1 MHLFVGNTPF
11 EVRDQQISDH
21 RHVFVR
27 QKGYIEMDQK
37 LQRKMNFVPVAVAG
51 KRKRAM
57 LLDAKETKKRSS
69 KCKSS
74 KDVSFG
80 CDIDVLQC
88 SLAWSILRTLHKNK
102 RAKSH

>member
-21 RHVFVR
+21 RHVFVQ

-37 LQRKMNFVPVAVAG
+37 LQRKLNFVPIAVAG

-69 KCKSS
+69 KCKSRWACEL
-74 KDVSFG
+74 F
-80 CDIDVLQC
+80 I
-88 SLAWSILRTLHKNK
+88 
-102 RAKSH
+102 